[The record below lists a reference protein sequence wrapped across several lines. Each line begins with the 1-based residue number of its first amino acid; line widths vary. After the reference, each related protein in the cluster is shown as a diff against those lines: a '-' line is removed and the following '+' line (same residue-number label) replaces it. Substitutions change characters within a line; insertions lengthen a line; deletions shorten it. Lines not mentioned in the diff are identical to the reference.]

1 MLPLQGA
8 EILSLVEDLR
18 SLNPHTQP
26 KKKKKKKILPD
37 EYSI

>member
-26 KKKKKKKILPD
+26 KKKKKILPD